1 MGGRT
6 PTAIVEPSVLEWA
19 RRSVGMSLEDA
30 ARKLAQPIARI
41 EEWEQGVSAP
51 TMAQL
56 RRISEVYKRP
66 LAVFFLDSPPRDFDA
81 LHDFRRLPAATS
93 ESWTPP
99 LHFEYRRAQD
109 QRNSALEIARRM
121 DDHVPTSWKP
131 ASPVGTEDAERL
143 GSVMR
148 SALGVTLKEQGT
160 WSDKYRALGGWIR
173 ALEENGVLVIQTEK
187 ISVQEMRGFSIYADE
202 FPVIAVNGGDFV
214 RGKVFS
220 LLHEYAHLTL
230 RQSGLCD
237 QEATSRPQTQEDR
250 LEIFCNQAAAA
261 ALMPAESLLSEPTV
275 DAKPSRYEDWDAAT
289 LDYLSRKYGVSEE
302 AVLRR
307 LLTLGKT
314 TLSYYQRR
322 RREYLALY
330 EKERVQQKDAQ
341 KDSQGGPGY
350 YRVRVRNLGKG
361 YVRMVSHAYARDA
374 IDMLEAATYLGVKV
388 QHLKKI
394 ADEAFGRAS

>member
-1 MGGRT
+1 
-6 PTAIVEPSVLEWA
+6 
-19 RRSVGMSLEDA
+19 
-30 ARKLAQPIARI
+30 
-41 EEWEQGVSAP
+41 
-51 TMAQL
+51 
-56 RRISEVYKRP
+56 
-66 LAVFFLDSPPRDFDA
+66 
-81 LHDFRRLPAATS
+81 
-93 ESWTPP
+93 
-99 LHFEYRRAQD
+99 
-109 QRNSALEIARRM
+109 M